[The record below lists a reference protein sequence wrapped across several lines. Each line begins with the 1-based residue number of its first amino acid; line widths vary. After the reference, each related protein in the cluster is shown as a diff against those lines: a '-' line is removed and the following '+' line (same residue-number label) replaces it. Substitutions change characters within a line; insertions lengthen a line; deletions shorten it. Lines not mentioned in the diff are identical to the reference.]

1 MQIEKGGFMTKSLRQ
16 EYENV
21 LEVMDKYYQSQKQG
35 KSEIL
40 KPVCHKNAIM
50 HGYANGNLSEGS
62 IENLFNLIDKF
73 GASEGIKIRTDV
85 ISLEETIACVHCCL
99 ESPSGR
105 QYSDLFQL
113 LKIDGEW
120 KIISKVFHQY
130 K

>member
-1 MQIEKGGFMTKSLRQ
+1 MSKSIRE

-21 LEVMDKYYQSQKQG
+21 LNVMDKYYQAQKEG

-50 HGYANGNLSEGS
+50 HGYAGETLLEGS
-62 IENLFNLIDKF
+62 IQNLFDYIDNK
-73 GASEGIKIRTDV
+73 GAQENVKIRTDV
-85 ISLEETIACVHCCL
+85 IALEETIACVHCCL
-99 ESPSGR
+99 EGGGASV
-105 QYSDLFQL
+105 YSDMFQL

-120 KIISKVFHQY
+120 KIISKIFHQY